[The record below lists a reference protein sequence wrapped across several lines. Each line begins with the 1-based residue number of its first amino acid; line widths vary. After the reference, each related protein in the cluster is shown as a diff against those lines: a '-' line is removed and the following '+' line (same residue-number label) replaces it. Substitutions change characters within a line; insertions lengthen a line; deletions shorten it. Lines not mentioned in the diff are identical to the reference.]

1 MLKELQEYYDSKKI
15 SAMKFDCPHYP
26 DCSAGHE
33 KFTKATEAFVS
44 SGYENH
50 TLPRLLFISLDSGSG
65 VEKAK
70 YRTLADVRDQEEV
83 KRVIEDLAEKN
94 KNWYRTHEMARM
106 ILRNF
111 NPQLRLEQ
119 AKHYFAHT
127 YSAKCCPNKEDHG
140 KADKKMFR
148 NCKEFVP
155 GEVLVLAPDIIITQG
170 EEAEE
175 SIAGVFKELDPANYL
190 AMPTVPPEVKVI
202 EIEGAPVLWIHTF
215 HPRSVKGFNQQKAEM
230 FGTYTKATREFI
242 EKSKRWR
249 G

>member
-1 MLKELQEYYDSKKI
+1 MLKELQDYYDSKKI
-15 SAMKFDCPHYP
+15 SALKFDCPHYP
-26 DCSAGHE
+26 DCSAGQE
-33 KFTKATEAFVS
+33 KFTKAREAFVS

-50 TLPRLLFISLDSGSG
+50 TIPRLLFISLDSGTG

-83 KRVIEDLAEKN
+83 RRVVDEQDKN
-94 KNWYRTHEMARM
+94 KHWYRTHELARM
-106 ILRNF
+106 ILRSF
-111 NPQLRLEQ
+111 NPALRLEQ

-127 YSAKCCPNKEDHG
+127 YSVKCCPNKEDRG

-155 GEVLVLAPDIIITQG
+155 GEVQVLAPDIIFTQG
-170 EEAEE
+170 DEAREALE
-175 SIAGVFKELDPANYL
+175 GVFKELNPADYL
-190 AMPTVPPEVKVI
+190 AIPSIPAEVKVL
-202 EIEGAPVLWIHTF
+202 EISGAPVLCIHTF

-230 FGTYTKATREFI
+230 FGTYTRAAREFI